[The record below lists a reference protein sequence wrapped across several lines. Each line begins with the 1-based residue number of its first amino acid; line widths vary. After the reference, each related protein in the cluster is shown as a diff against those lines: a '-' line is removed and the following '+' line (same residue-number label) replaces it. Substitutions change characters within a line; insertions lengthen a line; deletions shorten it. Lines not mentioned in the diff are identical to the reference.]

1 MKISPHQ
8 YRIRATMYCPR
19 SNDLET
25 DPSKDKN
32 PESGYGQVKSQ
43 VETLAKKLCI
53 MKGSNAHRSVDL
65 DSLTKVHHV

>member
-1 MKISPHQ
+1 MRMKISPHQ
-8 YRIRATMYCPR
+8 YRIRATIYCPR

-43 VETLAKKLCI
+43 VETLTEKLRI
-53 MKGSNAHRSVDL
+53 IEGSSVMVAL
-65 DSLTKVHHV
+65 I